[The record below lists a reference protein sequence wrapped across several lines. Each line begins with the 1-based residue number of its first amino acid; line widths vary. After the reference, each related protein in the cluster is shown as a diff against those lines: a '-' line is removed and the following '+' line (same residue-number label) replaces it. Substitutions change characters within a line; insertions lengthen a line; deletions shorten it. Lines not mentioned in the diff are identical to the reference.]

1 MKSFFKCVI
10 YIVSKEMLDIFH
22 TEQFL
27 QIRWTFES
35 NFFMDSRIE
44 ILKRGYSPFCA
55 SVLLMTKVGHQI

>member
-1 MKSFFKCVI
+1 
-10 YIVSKEMLDIFH
+10 MLDIFH

-44 ILKRGYSPFCA
+44 ILTFKDSLRQNLFN
-55 SVLLMTKVGHQI
+55 II